1 MGSLT
6 SIQKSIITG
15 SILGDGS
22 LRRAQGRINAL
33 LEINHS
39 FASKDYVD
47 WKYEHLKNLV
57 RTPPKRRKGN
67 EGRIAYRFTTQSLSV
82 ITRFY
87 ERFYQDGKKIIPK
100 DLNLD
105 PLVMAVW
112 FMDDGNKTYNALYLN
127 TQQFDL
133 DDQQKLLNQ
142 LFDQWKIEV
151 TLNKDKIYH
160 RIRIKTD
167 STPRF
172 KKIIQHFVLP
182 MFYYKLM

>member
-6 SIQKSIITG
+6 LIQESIIIG

-22 LRRAQGRINAL
+22 LRRAPGRLNAL

-47 WKYEHLKNLV
+47 WKYRHMKNLV
-57 RTPPKRRKGN
+57 GTPPKRYKGN
-67 EGRIAYRFTTQSLSV
+67 ERRIAYRFTTRSLPEV
-82 ITRFY
+82 TRFY

-100 DLNLD
+100 GIGLE
-105 PLVMAVW
+105 PLIMTVW
-112 FMDDGNKTYNALYLN
+112 FMDDGSKTYSALYLN
-127 TQQFDL
+127 TQQFDS
-133 DDQQKLLNQ
+133 DSQQRLIGQ
-142 LFDQWKIEV
+142 LFNQWKIEA

-160 RIRIKTD
+160 RIRIKTS
-167 STPRF
+167 STPSF
-172 KKIIQHFVLP
+172 KKIIQPFVLP